1 MAQVHCA
8 DHEYEYYHNNS
19 SHDNGSDVQKHAAA
33 TSWSI
38 DPTLL
43 LGGTLPLTSPSALPL
58 TSTSASTSSLPL
70 TSPSIPTLMIS
81 DKDAIDL
88 SDLNL
93 NDLDSVMTIGHVDT
107 MNVAMASEGL
117 KRARFNEEE

>member
-1 MAQVHCA
+1 
-8 DHEYEYYHNNS
+8 
-19 SHDNGSDVQKHAAA
+19 
-33 TSWSI
+33 
-38 DPTLL
+38 
-43 LGGTLPLTSPSALPL
+43 
-58 TSTSASTSSLPL
+58 
-70 TSPSIPTLMIS
+70 MIS